1 SQHRTP
7 MWFKELEQKI
17 FLSND
22 GSRLIQAQYV
32 YPISHFK
39 GSQVLMLPLNNRAKD
54 WIVLWNFNNS
64 TPVIGKIQEKDNS
77 NNTILIQHWYVN
89 NTLSLV
95 DAPFAFY
102 HGSFI
107 RQRIHY
113 SINIIVQQQQQDNL
127 LIRFIE
133 DGPLLTQLLSFQQT
147 LQHSNNL
154 EFYTDGSLVGLG
166 TIQMSMSFAI
176 LQTALNAPR
185 ISFSAT
191 IEKWP
196 SSTRAE

>member
-1 SQHRTP
+1 

-95 DAPFAFY
+95 DAP
-102 HGSFI
+102 
-107 RQRIHY
+107 
-113 SINIIVQQQQQDNL
+113 V
-127 LIRFIE
+127 IE
-133 DGPLLTQLLSFQQT
+133 PCKD
-147 LQHSNNL
+147 
-154 EFYTDGSLVGLG
+154 
-166 TIQMSMSFAI
+166 AI
-176 LQTALNAPR
+176 Y
-185 ISFSAT
+185 IAT
-191 IEKWP
+191 
-196 SSTRAE
+196 

>member
-1 SQHRTP
+1 

-77 NNTILIQHWYVN
+77 NNTILIQHCNLGTGCYN
-89 NTLSLV
+89 KYTAA
-95 DAPFAFY
+95 DAVLLQRTKKLGINCFQLFLPLFEIYQFAFY

-154 EFYTDGSLVGLG
+154 EFYTD
-166 TIQMSMSFAI
+166 
-176 LQTALNAPR
+176 
-185 ISFSAT
+185 
-191 IEKWP
+191 
-196 SSTRAE
+196 